1 MSSVSPAR
9 PEEQVVDDG
18 KNAIVI
24 DFIDP
29 LFAVVLHIS
38 FAEVLHKPWFLNF
51 HMIFQQPYLF
61 QLGTLFLAYLT
72 IINSWIGYHQSIKKK
87 PIDVENFW
95 GRVRFGLDIVLLI
108 FYFIL
113 VASYEDFHRELWVL
127 AVVFLIFVLWD
138 QAKRAETS
146 DNSEDSSARRGVTV
160 FWFGVFLLFFV
171 GYKVIS
177 GSPCFVGLLYWI
189 EPSILVAAIISSF
202 FYRLHKSYLQPRSF
216 LVFLG
221 IHKTH
226 G

>member
-1 MSSVSPAR
+1 VAN
-9 PEEQVVDDG
+9 DG
-18 KNAIVI
+18 QDAIVI

-29 LFAVVLHIS
+29 LFAVVFHIS
-38 FAEVLHKPWFLNF
+38 FVEVLHKPWFLDF
-51 HMIFQQPYLF
+51 HMIFQHPYLF

-87 PIDVENFW
+87 PINVEKFW

-113 VASYEDFHRELWVL
+113 VVSYEDFHRELWVL
-127 AVVFLIFVLWD
+127 AVIFLIFILWD
-138 QAKRAETS
+138 QSKRAETS

-160 FWFGVFLLFFV
+160 FWFGVFILFLV
-171 GYKVIS
+171 VNSIVS
-177 GSPCFVGLLYWI
+177 GSPCFAGLRYWI
-189 EPSILVAAIISSF
+189 EPSILVGAIVSSF
-202 FYRLHKSYLQPRSF
+202 FYRLHKSYLQPRGL

-221 IHKTH
+221 IHKIH